1 MGFDVLS
8 KPRYL
13 CVTCFYCLAVYK
25 TQTGNASL
33 SLCLTY
39 LCTGRQVDG
48 GESEGPP
55 SGMPP
60 CQPWAN
66 LQGLLPAQP
75 QCLKPSVLGVCR
87 PYRFLI
93 FWIREMSVAAFSLAT
108 KICFNRNNVIR
119 EKFQPV
125 SKWISSIQGGVS
137 LSYIHGCAVSLV
149 SYVPQISY
157 SLMLVAHFI
166 YFIYYS
172 LMLVSVSGKFFLP
185 FYKIHL
191 GRQVKNNFFF

>member
-93 FWIREMSVAAFSLAT
+93 FWTREMSVAAFSLAT
-108 KICFNRNNVIR
+108 KIDLTFNQTAHWFWGRFWNNLWCFCS
-119 EKFQPV
+119 V
-125 SKWISSIQGGVS
+125 SKELGQVFIITKKTEKRT
-137 LSYIHGCAVSLV
+137 I
-149 SYVPQISY
+149 PQKCRN
-157 SLMLVAHFI
+157 M
-166 YFIYYS
+166 
-172 LMLVSVSGKFFLP
+172 
-185 FYKIHL
+185 
-191 GRQVKNNFFF
+191 